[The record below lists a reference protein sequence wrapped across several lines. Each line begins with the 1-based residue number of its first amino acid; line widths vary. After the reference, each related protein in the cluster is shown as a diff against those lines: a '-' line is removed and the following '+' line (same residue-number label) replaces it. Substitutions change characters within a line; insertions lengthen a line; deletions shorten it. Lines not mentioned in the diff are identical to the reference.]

1 MSGNIYIK
9 HISFRKFDL
18 IFKRSTSDGKKAAGS
33 KLSNQRLVDHLYC
46 KCQNPSKLFCKMSGV
61 PPMPWD

>member
-9 HISFRKFDL
+9 HISFQKFDL
-18 IFKRSTSDGKKAAGS
+18 IFKRSTSDRKKAAGS
-33 KLSNQRLVDHLYC
+33 KLSNQRLVDHLYY
-46 KCQNPSKLFCKMSGV
+46 KCQNPSILFCKMSGV